1 MAKKTTKRRAWTKE
15 NVRTLKVFAQ
25 KKKRAASIA
34 ETLKRTEGAIRQK
47 ACSLG
52 LSLDTRCR
60 KFASPRPASDK
71 NFCLYCGRR
80 DGDGRQFLAI
90 KAEQILSKSIRARY
104 RMVTDTRFNLFNAL
118 ALPQP
123 PMSRL
128 KRHGTI
134 GVRSAPA

>member
-90 KAEQILSKSIRARY
+90 KAEQIFQNPYARGIAWLQIPGSIY
-104 RMVTDTRFNLFNAL
+104 LTR
-118 ALPQP
+118 LPCH
-123 PMSRL
+123 SRQ
-128 KRHGTI
+128 
-134 GVRSAPA
+134 